1 MFRKRR
7 KKEVEENI
15 PNILAALGR
24 AAFTDKKDFKQIK
37 KLKLPFDIRDAHNF
51 LCFTGLVALG
61 MFLVFEYIKNAV
73 NRIVSNT
80 ENASDIIQQISKDTQ
95 DAFIQQLHD
104 EGIPQDILDEALKSF
119 IIPTVKDIEKYYGN
133 MQGSYPG
140 NKWGV
145 ISVVLWRV
153 LGEQDALETITKT
166 GYFEY
171 MKIRMHFDA
180 LFIESIKSLISPTGD
195 MANKIDDMLRE
206 SIYLT
211 NGNISEH
218 EQKIATRL

>member
-37 KLKLPFDIRDAHNF
+37 NLKLPREFHNF
-51 LCFTGLVALG
+51 LCFGLVALG

-73 NRIVSNT
+73 NRIVSNR
-80 ENASDIIQQISKDTQ
+80 ENAPDIIQQISKDTQ
-95 DAFIQQLHD
+95 DAFIQQLCD
-104 EGIPQDILDEALKSF
+104 EGMPQDILDEALKSF

-171 MKIRMHFDA
+171 MKVRYHLDA
-180 LFIESIKSLISPTGD
+180 LFIESIKSLISPTGN

-211 NGNISEH
+211 NENISEH
-218 EQKIATRL
+218 K